1 VAIDTAWPWP
11 QCRMKLAELYR
22 KDGQPEEAAKVEDEI
37 RHYLSEA
44 DANHPVLSRLR
55 GLIAGQA
62 NQMH

>member
-1 VAIDTAWPWP
+1 
-11 QCRMKLAELYR
+11 MKLAELYR

-55 GLIAGQA
+55 GLMARQA